1 MKINVM
7 NSIERVLSMPQKKGR
22 HATLLI
28 GAACLSAGLGYLSAP
43 KEIISEQHDEAAI
56 QKFLSDWQVKMQ
68 KTMDE
73 MSKKPLPALDLS
85 AVSQEILALSKNFD
99 AFRETQAKTLS
110 DSLIHTQSALGQELT
125 SIKEVVTHLDD
136 KKEQVKYV
144 PIESLP
150 FSVVSIDSIQ
160 QVPVASISYD
170 YKTIPLEKGDSL
182 AGWKVVRVDYGKQRI
197 ELENG
202 HHERALVTQ
211 EHIG

>member
-1 MKINVM
+1 MKMNVM

-22 HATLLI
+22 HATLLLS
-28 GAACLSAGLGYLSAP
+28 AACLSAFLGYLSAP
-43 KEIISEQHDEAAI
+43 KELISEHHEEVAL
-56 QKFLSDWQVKMQ
+56 QKFLNDWQVKMQ

-73 MSKKPLPALDLS
+73 LSNKPLPALDLS

-136 KKEQVKYV
+136 KKEPVKYV
-144 PIESLP
+144 PIKSLP

-160 QVPVASISYD
+160 HVPVASISYD

-182 AGWKVVRVDYGKQRI
+182 AGWKVVQVDYGKQRI

-202 HHERALVTQ
+202 RHERALVTQ